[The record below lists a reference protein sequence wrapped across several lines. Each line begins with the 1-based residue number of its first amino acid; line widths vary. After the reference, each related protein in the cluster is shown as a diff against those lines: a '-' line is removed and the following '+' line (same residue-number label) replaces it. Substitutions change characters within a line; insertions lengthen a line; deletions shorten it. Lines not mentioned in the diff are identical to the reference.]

1 MMTLAVVAFNYP
13 ILKKSV
19 YLITLLGLPLLTY
32 SQNQRELL
40 SASLDTTSFA
50 SQAQYYRQSLALDN
64 GKYKA
69 EVFFLSG
76 KTKMIGEYL
85 DRELQIE
92 DGFFQFFYWNGNL
105 ESQGSFKAGRK
116 VGIWK
121 RYESDGTPKPDRI
134 YPQETLQT
142 SSKGHLP
149 ASFPGGYSALIDF
162 IGDNTNYPLPAKIKE
177 IEGTVKIAFNIS
189 DAGEILDISLME
201 SAHFFLDQEAIKVV
215 QSMPLWEPALL
226 GGKAVSSTFILPVTF
241 QIYEGKPIISVGM
254 GFQ

>member
-1 MMTLAVVAFNYP
+1 MTSASAAFNYP

-19 YLITLLGLPLLTY
+19 YLFTLLGLPLLAY
-32 SQNQRELL
+32 SQTQRELL
-40 SASLDTTSFA
+40 SASLDTTSLVD
-50 SQAQYYRQSLALDN
+50 QAQYYRQSTAIDD

-76 KTKMIGEYL
+76 KTKMIGEFL
-85 DRELQIE
+85 DQELQIE

-105 ESQGSFKAGRK
+105 ESEGSFKAGRK

-121 RYESDGTPKPDRI
+121 RFESDGTPKPDRI

-142 SSKGHLP
+142 SSKGHNP

-162 IGDNTNYPLPAKIKE
+162 IGDNTNYPAPARIKE
-177 IEGTVKIAFNIS
+177 IEGTVKIAFNIN
-189 DAGEILDISLME
+189 AEGEIIDISLME

-215 QSMPLWEPALL
+215 QSMPFWEPALL
-226 GGKAVSSTFILPVTF
+226 GEKAVNSTFILPITF
-241 QIYEGKPIISVGM
+241 QIQEGSPVISVGM
-254 GFQ
+254 GFH